1 MSSFSDTPSL
11 VAGGTIAPYRFVKV
25 SARNTGAAI
34 AAITD
39 IAVGVTDG
47 STRKFDSTDHAI
59 SGDPINLQGG
69 SVVLIEAAAAITA
82 GAVIAP
88 SANGR
93 AQAAVA
99 TQFPYGI
106 ALEPAAAAGEII
118 RVYKQAGVSVV

>member
-25 SARNTGAAI
+25 SGRNTGAAI
-34 AAITD
+34 AAVTD
-39 IAVGVTDG
+39 IAVGVADG

-59 SGDPINLQGG
+59 AGDPINLQGG
-69 SVVLIEAAAAITA
+69 NVVLIEAAAAITA
-82 GAVIAP
+82 GAVVAP
-88 SANGR
+88 SGNGR
-93 AQAAVA
+93 AQVAVS

-118 RVYKQAGVSVV
+118 RVYKQAGVSVF

>member
-25 SARNTGAAI
+25 SARNTGVAVSAV
-34 AAITD
+34 TD

-47 STRKFDSTDHAI
+47 STRKFDSSDHAI
-59 SGDPINLQGG
+59 TGDAINLQGG
-69 SVVLIEAAAAITA
+69 NVVIVEAAAAITA
-82 GAVIAP
+82 GVAIAP

-93 AQAAVA
+93 AQTAVA

-106 ALEPAAAAGEII
+106 ALEPAGAAGELI
-118 RVYKQAGVSVV
+118 RVYKQAGTSVF